1 MLVLRFKKLMEQL
14 QTLKKEWIKIKQQP
28 KF

>member
-1 MLVLRFKKLMEQL
+1 MLVLRLQKLMEQL

-28 KF
+28 IF